1 MLLILLFYFII
12 MAHVFHEVIEPYS
25 IEQMF
30 ALVNDIEKYPEF
42 VPDCIATGIIR
53 KQDNTIAAFIEVE
66 KFGFKKSFTTLNQI
80 NEPNSI
86 DMRLLDGPFKQLS
99 GRWQFVEIAENK
111 SKISL
116 TLNFEFK
123 NKLLGMTFTP
133 VFKEV
138 MTGMV
143 NAFSK
148 RARQIYQDD

>member
-1 MLLILLFYFII
+1 

-116 TLNFEFK
+116 NLNFEFK